1 MGVRG
6 LSNIAHTAIPTMLI
20 SFVDVVALVDV
31 VAHVDVVRTEIL
43 FLDVIAITIHS

>member
-1 MGVRG
+1 MGKNLPDEYVPMGVRG

-31 VAHVDVVRTEIL
+31 VAHADVV
-43 FLDVIAITIHS
+43 AH